1 MVCPTSLFKVFFF
14 HRVFGRDP
22 IEAELKA
29 LILILRIK
37 KDPII
42 AGGQK
47 ILKIKLKAAS
57 VGKTPENG
65 KLVLLSKT
73 SQPTEK

>member
-14 HRVFGRDP
+14 HWVFGRGP

-29 LILILRIK
+29 PILILRIK

-47 ILKIKLKAAS
+47 IPKQFQN
-57 VGKTPENG
+57 KT
-65 KLVLLSKT
+65 
-73 SQPTEK
+73 